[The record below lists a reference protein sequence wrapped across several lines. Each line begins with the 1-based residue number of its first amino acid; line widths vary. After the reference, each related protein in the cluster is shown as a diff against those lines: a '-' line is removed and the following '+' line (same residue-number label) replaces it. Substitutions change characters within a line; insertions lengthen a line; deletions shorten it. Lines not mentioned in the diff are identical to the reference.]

1 MPGWQGIKKYQKLHF
16 MNRFIFLLLFSLFFS
31 IISCKK
37 DEIGTQLGCVSSQSF
52 SNTKVYKDALKKF
65 TLELPKHW
73 KTQLYVD
80 EYKSEIYTADT
91 TIELTSSFILDVA
104 WHQGSVEFDDDFKK
118 KFIDIQVKN
127 EFLLIE
133 QGEMTVQGFPAF
145 YDHSKGHQNGFDFN
159 FVQIY
164 IKTKPD
170 EYYTLTSKIY
180 GIENIDER
188 LCSSL
193 AILDGIQILE

>member
-1 MPGWQGIKKYQKLHF
+1 
-16 MNRFIFLLLFSLFFS
+16 MNRFFTLLLLTLFLS

-37 DEIGTQLGCVSSQSF
+37 SEIGNQMGCVSHKSF
-52 SNTKVYKDALKKF
+52 SDTKVYKDALKKF
-65 TLELPKHW
+65 KLELPKDW

-104 WHQGSVEFDDDFKK
+104 WHQGSVEFNEEFVK
-118 KFIDIQVKN
+118 KFVDIQLKN
-127 EFLLIE
+127 ELLLLE
-133 QGEMTVQGFPAF
+133 QGEMTVKGFPAF

-159 FVQIY
+159 FIQIY

-170 EYYTLTSKIY
+170 EYYTLSSKVY

-188 LCSSL
+188 LCTSL
-193 AILDGIQILE
+193 AILDDLEFIE